1 MNCLTAAAA
10 PQSGAFNFDSDA
22 EKAAMSAR
30 LFPPSDWTLSNQY
43 RDAYTM
49 SAGLTGNVKQ
59 REAQANAQC
68 EGRLGALQG
77 PLGEVYST
85 HTTISGMT
93 WRYVIG
99 VQLSANYTVT
109 THDLAMDSAGTSAA
123 SYRCDHAAPGFKPLR
138 AADLWKVVG
147 TTVLELQESANE
159 LCDTA
164 PECVTRQPHCSPHTM
179 IIWSA
184 LAQMMRLPMA
194 CMIFI
199 VQVGDQDALFSI

>member
-1 MNCLTAAAA
+1 
-10 PQSGAFNFDSDA
+10 
-22 EKAAMSAR
+22 
-30 LFPPSDWTLSNQY
+30 
-43 RDAYTM
+43 
-49 SAGLTGNVKQ
+49 
-59 REAQANAQC
+59 
-68 EGRLGALQG
+68 
-77 PLGEVYST
+77 
-85 HTTISGMT
+85 MT

-123 SYRCDHAAPGFKPLR
+123 SYRYDHAAPGFKPLR
-138 AADLWKVVG
+138 AADYLWKVVG